1 MRNYIFPIIVCCSSF
16 CTVTAQVSFQGTAE
30 TVVEVVPE
38 KSTGLDCIYVLSSLD
53 GASINYVSAQGNAV
67 RWYSYKE
74 SGSMA
79 EELTDITVSGN
90 SSTLTDIIPDCGYI
104 IEDGAERV
112 YFWVVDYE
120 RHMLDLRNITI
131 PSEQDCGVA
140 TLEIDADCNAI
151 TYYTITGVPKQL
163 SRDIQVSYN
172 TLEWDAENMSYTSV
186 ESTSTEETLTERM
199 AIPAPLCNTIFTIRG
214 DRFLQAWGRE
224 QLIESPEYVTPTV
237 EVQVDAVQEQRDN
250 ANEQKVETESLGG
263 SAPVEITFTAYCTD
277 AVVHKEWQ
285 FSNDAEFSN
294 LTLRLNDESCSHT
307 FRENGTTYVRFIGTN
322 NDGTC
327 EAVSETLVVNIG
339 ESNLQCPNAF
349 SPNASE
355 GVNDEWKVSYKSIVS
370 FKCSIFD
377 RYGNRVCTFD
387 NPAMGW
393 DGKYKGKFV
402 KPGVYYYVIS
412 AKGADGKDYNLK
424 GDINIL
430 KSGK

>member
-1 MRNYIFPIIVCCSSF
+1 MKIYILPIILSGSI
-16 CTVTAQVSFQGTAE
+16 CTAAAQVSFQGATE
-30 TVVEVVPE
+30 QVVEVVPE
-38 KSTGLDCIYVLSSLD
+38 KSTGLDRIYVLSSLQ
-53 GASINYVSAQGNAV
+53 GASINYVSTKGNAV
-67 RWYSYKE
+67 KWYSYKE

-79 EELTDITVSGN
+79 EELNDITVNGN
-90 SSTLTDIIPDCGYI
+90 NSTLSDIRPDCGYI

-120 RHMLDLRNITI
+120 RHVLDLRSINI

-151 TYYTITGVPKQL
+151 TYYSITGVPKQL
-163 SRDIQVSYN
+163 SRDIQIAYN
-172 TLEWDAENMSYTSV
+172 TLEWDAENKTYASV
-186 ESTSTEETLTERM
+186 ENTSTEETLTERIV
-199 AIPAPLCNTIFTIRG
+199 IPAPLCNTIFTIKG
-214 DRFLQAWGRE
+214 DRFLQTWGRE
-224 QLIESPEYVTPTV
+224 QIIESPEYVTQTV
-237 EVQVDAVQEQRDN
+237 EVQVDAVQEMRDN
-250 ANEQKVETESLGG
+250 PNEQKVETESLGG
-263 SAPVEITFTAYCTD
+263 SAPAEITFTAYCTD
-277 AVVHKEWQ
+277 AVIHKEWQ
-285 FSNDAEFSN
+285 FSDDPEFSN
-294 LTLRLNDESCSHT
+294 LSLRLNDESCSYT
-307 FRENGTTYVRFIGTN
+307 FRENGTTYVRFVGSN

-327 EAVSETLVVNIG
+327 EAVSETLTVNIG

-387 NPAMGW
+387 DPAMGW

>member
-1 MRNYIFPIIVCCSSF
+1 
-16 CTVTAQVSFQGTAE
+16 
-30 TVVEVVPE
+30 
-38 KSTGLDCIYVLSSLD
+38 
-53 GASINYVSAQGNAV
+53 
-67 RWYSYKE
+67 
-74 SGSMA
+74 MA

-307 FRENGTTYVRFIGTN
+307 FRENGMTYVRFIGTN
-322 NDGTC
+322 NEGTC